1 MEKKF
6 SKMEELRKKYANYNY
21 LEEEIKA
28 FNNNVGTL
36 GYLDCP
42 ICKNKGY
49 VAINEHEEMKLRK
62 CECMKQRNIYKQ
74 LEICG
79 IPLMKQKECTFDN
92 IWENEEWQKIIK
104 YKAMNFCNTEDYKK
118 NWFILYGFTGS
129 GKTTVCTTMFLELI
143 KKGCTGKYLLWND
156 EITNLTNL
164 KNNYNDL
171 LREEYDEKINYL
183 KKVDVLYIDD
193 LLKLTPQHKTTEHLS
208 ILYEILNYRYSSEK
222 TTIITTELTKD
233 QLEKMDMAIC
243 GRIYEKCK
251 NGFYELKS
259 KNEPDRNQRYKMNV
273 LNKER

>member
-1 MEKKF
+1 MQKGF
-6 SKMEELRKKYANYNY
+6 SKSNELREKYKDYDF
-21 LEEEIKA
+21 LGEEIKA
-28 FNNNVGTL
+28 FNDNIGTL

-49 VAINEHEEMKLRK
+49 VAIRENEEMKMKK

-79 IPLMKQKECTFDN
+79 IPLNKQKECTFDN
-92 IWENEEWQKIIK
+92 IWEYEDWQKRIK
-104 YKAMNFCNTEDYKK
+104 SKAINFCETDDYKN

-156 EITNLTNL
+156 EITNLVNL

-171 LREEYDEKINYL
+171 LREEYLNKISEL

-193 LLKLTPQHKTTEHLS
+193 LMKLTPQNKVTEHLS
-208 ILYEILNYRYSSEK
+208 VLYEILNHRYLSEK

-243 GRIYEKCK
+243 GRIFEKCK
-251 NGFYELKS
+251 GGFYELKS
-259 KNEPDRNQRYKMNV
+259 KNEPDRNQRYKR
-273 LNKER
+273 K